1 MENSGFPKTP
11 RNFVAISAGIAI
23 IPLCLVP
30 RSVGTPGKLH
40 HDSHSKGWPVV
51 KKLLSL
57 LIALCVFAG
66 TAVIIGCG
74 GDEKKEKKEKS
85 STTDAGKE
93 KGKEK
98 GGN

>member
-1 MENSGFPKTP
+1 
-11 RNFVAISAGIAI
+11 
-23 IPLCLVP
+23 
-30 RSVGTPGKLH
+30 
-40 HDSHSKGWPVV
+40 V

-66 TAVIIGCG
+66 TAAIIGCG